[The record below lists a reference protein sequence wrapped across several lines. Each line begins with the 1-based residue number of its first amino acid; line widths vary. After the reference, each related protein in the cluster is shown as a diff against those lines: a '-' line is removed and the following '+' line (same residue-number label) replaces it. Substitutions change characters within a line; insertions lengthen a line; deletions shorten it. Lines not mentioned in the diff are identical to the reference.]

1 MSALDRKHIARL
13 ETRLVERRRDLVAEI
28 GGKLDESREHSSN
41 ATIEQRL
48 EGGDQALAALIA
60 DTDMTI
66 AGRSIEELRDVQA
79 ALERIAGNT
88 YGDCIDC
95 AGPIASERLDAYP
108 TAKRCAQCQEVYE
121 RMRGR
126 TTGRTL

>member
-1 MSALDRKHIARL
+1 MSTLDRKHIARL
-13 ETRLVERRRDLVAEI
+13 ETGLVERRRELVAEI

-41 ATIEQRL
+41 TTIEQRL

-95 AGPIASERLDAYP
+95 AGPIAPERLDAYP